1 MRADL
6 KPVPLSEKVIC
17 AGMQAVGFYEYL
29 PIEDPQ
35 SLLDV
40 EVEPPKAAG
49 RDLLVEVK
57 AISVNPVDTKRRAAG
72 ARPATELKIL
82 GWDAAGVVSAIGPQ
96 VQLFKPGEKVFYAGS
111 NQRPGANS
119 QLHLVDERIVGHMPM
134 NLSYAEAA
142 ALPLTTI
149 TAWEAMFERMGISKS
164 GADTGKCLLILG
176 GAGGVGSIAIQLAK
190 KLARLKVIASA
201 SRPDSIAWARGLG
214 ADATVDHTQ
223 SLVEQMAALGALEVD
238 YIFCCNNTEQVFPL
252 LPRLIA
258 PQGRICSIVRMAK
271 PVDLSLLQEKSASFS
286 WEGMFTR
293 STFQTPDM
301 EAQHGLLEDAAG
313 LLETGALMTTL
324 RVNLGKICA
333 ANLKQAHQRIE
344 QGHMVGK
351 VVLEGF

>member
-1 MRADL
+1 M
-6 KPVPLSEKVIC
+6 K
-17 AGMQAVGFYEYL
+17 AVGFYEYL
-29 PIEDPQ
+29 PIDHPE

-40 EVEPPKAAG
+40 QVEAPTPAG

-72 ARPATELKIL
+72 SRPSSELKIL
-82 GWDAAGVVSAIGPQ
+82 GWDAAGVVQAIGPQ
-96 VQLFKPGEKVFYAGS
+96 AELFKPGDKVYYAGS

-119 QLHLVDERIVGHMPM
+119 QLHLVDERIVGHRPT
-134 NLSYAEAA
+134 NLSFPEAA

-164 GADTGKCLLILG
+164 GADKGKRLLILG

-201 SRPDSIAWARGLG
+201 SRPDSFAWVQALG
-214 ADATVDHTQ
+214 ADAAVDHSQ
-223 SLVEQMAALGALEVD
+223 PLPEQMANLGVPEVD
-238 YIFCCNNTEQVFPL
+238 YIFCCNNTEQVFSA

-301 EAQHGLLEDAAG
+301 QAQHELLEDAAG
-313 LLETGALMTTL
+313 LLEAGALVTTL
-324 RVNLGKICA
+324 RANLGRICA
-333 ANLKQAHQRIE
+333 ENLKDAHRRIE
-344 QGHMVGK
+344 QGHMIGK
-351 VVLEGF
+351 LVLEGF